1 MLRVIGTVLLLAGVA
16 VVAMACGHFPRC
28 VREVR
33 WARRCGDPDE
43 RRVATSLVWN
53 QASTS
58 FSGIGLGF
66 LGAWLVLGEAVPHH
80 RLLLVV
86 TVAAAYVRIA
96 LLAVAQWHLARRRPR
111 HRAASA
117 DNVVRFRRRA
127 S

>member
-53 QASTS
+53 QASLVFT
-58 FSGIGLGF
+58 GVAIVLA
-66 LGAWLVLGEAVPHH
+66 GAWIYLAEDIPHH
-80 RLLLVV
+80 HLM
-86 TVAAAYVRIA
+86 VATITIVLIRIA